1 MADSYAMDIDEEEEA
16 PPRPVDVTPQMQR
29 RGSMSAQEERQR
41 RASIKAILADTS
53 IPDVERRRSIQH
65 LMDGRRASMD
75 GRALT
80 PPPQRRSEF
89 EESQGQNGHG
99 SMSQGLSSFPVAS
112 ADLLNGSSMLNASMY
127 DFTAQP
133 MANEQTKRAELTRPV
148 CSHYDRNCT
157 IVSPCCGTAFGCRIC
172 HDDCPVLAP
181 KTSVQQARRRYPRS
195 SSMPSSF
202 TNMNA
207 VPEDTHHT
215 IDRFA
220 IAEIICRECFTRQNS
235 KT

>member
-1 MADSYAMDIDEEEEA
+1 MDIDEEEEEEEEA
-16 PPRPVDVTPQMQR
+16 PRRPVQVTPQMQR
-29 RGSMSAQEERQR
+29 RGSMSAEEERQR
-41 RASIKAILADTS
+41 RASIKAILANTT

-65 LMDGRRASMD
+65 LMDGRRVSMD
-75 GRALT
+75 GRART
-80 PPPQRRSEF
+80 PPPQRHSAYDESE
-89 EESQGQNGHG
+89 EYNGHG
-99 SMSQGLSSFPVAS
+99 SMSQGLSSLPVAS
-112 ADLLNGSSMLNASMY
+112 ADLLNGSFLNASMN

-133 MANEQTKRAELTRPV
+133 LANEQTKRAELTRPV
-148 CSHYDRNCT
+148 CSHYDRKCT

-172 HDDCPVLAP
+172 HDDCPVLPP

-207 VPEDTHHT
+207 MPEDTHHT

-220 IAEIICRECFTRQNS
+220 IAEVICRECFTRQSS